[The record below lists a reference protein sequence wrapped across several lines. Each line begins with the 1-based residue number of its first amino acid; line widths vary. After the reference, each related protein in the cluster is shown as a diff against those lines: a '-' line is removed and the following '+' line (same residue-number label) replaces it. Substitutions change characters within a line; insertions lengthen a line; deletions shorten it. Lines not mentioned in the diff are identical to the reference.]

1 MHDAHGLYAWNA
13 ATQNDPSTN
22 ASVLRDIVMPT
33 DNITVTDGIPS
44 ASNWTP
50 VGSLDNPFT
59 GTFYGSDPKNSPT
72 LLNDRIISGLR
83 INGEN
88 SESVG
93 FFGYNAGIVLCFE
106 FEDICVYGGN
116 DDANYVGSA
125 VGVNLANG
133 EVRRGYIHSGKITA
147 KNGTTNY
154 VGGVVGHNQG
164 GAVKDC
170 GASADIISDG
180 AAGGVVGFSSSDG
193 IILGCYHIGTV
204 IGKENA
210 GGVCGYAEQSTIVA
224 CYHIGTT
231 DGDGIIGSIIGG
243 KTLCAE
249 AANYWQD
256 DAATTANGTDNENA
270 TQVTDGD
277 WLAILSQFNAEIT
290 VWNNSNPTLENV
302 VYIENKWIENVPI
315 VGILQFPA
323 AAGKK
328 K

>member
-1 MHDAHGLYAWNA
+1 MYDAHGLYAWNA
-13 ATQNDPSTN
+13 AAQNDPSTN
-22 ASVLRDIVMPT
+22 AYVLSDIVMPT

-59 GTFYGSDPKNSPT
+59 GTFYGSDLKNSPL
-72 LLNDRIISGLR
+72 LLNDKIISGLR

-93 FFGYNAGIVLCFE
+93 FFGYNAGNVYCLE
-106 FEDICVYGGN
+106 FEDIYVYGGS
-116 DDANYVGSA
+116 DAANYVGA
-125 VGVNLANG
+125 GVGVNLVNG
-133 EVRRGYIHSGKITA
+133 KVDNCYIHSGKITA
-147 KNGTTNY
+147 KIGTTNY
-154 VGGVVGHNQG
+154 VGGVVGYNQG
-164 GAVKDC
+164 GAVKGC
-170 GASADIISDG
+170 GVSADIISDG
-180 AAGGVVGFSSSDG
+180 VAGGVVGLSSSDG

-224 CYHIGTT
+224 CYHIGTV
-231 DGDGIIGSIIGG
+231 DGDGIKGGIIGG
-243 KTLCAE
+243 RTSCAE
-249 AANYWQD
+249 AVNYWQD
-256 DAATTANGTDNENA
+256 DVATTANGADNENA

-277 WLAILSQFNAEIT
+277 WLAILSQFNDEIT
-290 VWNNSNPTLENV
+290 VWHNSNSSLNNV
-302 VYIENKWIENVPI
+302 TYAENKWLENVPI
-315 VGILQFPA
+315 VAIVQANA